1 MQDYSGLCVMYMM
14 SRNVV
19 CSYLLD
25 KSKNNLGFYKFVLF
39 KLQDG
44 YCIRVS
50 VLIRLH
56 YLK

>member
-1 MQDYSGLCVMYMM
+1 MM
-14 SRNVV
+14 TRNIV